1 MRYIENTLEFETER
15 GSIVTLG
22 KFDGLHRGHMLLVD
36 RVLEQG
42 KRDGLETVVFTFSV
56 PPSSHMAH
64 QPAHQLLTNKE
75 RQFYLEQLGIDTLV
89 ECPFDDQIMRMEP
102 ETFVE
107 EILVKKLHT
116 VRIVVGSDFRFGYQ
130 RRGSASMLKRLG
142 PSLGYTVEIVQK
154 AEEDGR
160 EISSTWIREEL
171 RRGNME
177 TVSRLLGRPYTVEE
191 KIVHGR
197 ALGRTIGIPTI
208 NQIPVREKLLP
219 PYGVYV
225 SKTKVA
231 GQEFYGMTNIGVKP
245 TVGERFAGVETYLFG
260 CDLDLYG
267 QTASVS
273 LLHFLRREQKFP
285 SVEGLREQLREDE
298 AAARAYV
305 EKSSQTQ

>member
-1 MRYIENTLEFETER
+1 MRYIENTLEFDTER
-15 GSIVTLG
+15 GSVVTLG
-22 KFDGLHRGHMLLVD
+22 KFDGLHRGHMLLVN

-64 QPAHQLLTNKE
+64 QPAYQLLTNKE
-75 RQFYLEQLGIDTLV
+75 RQFRLEQLGIGTLV
-89 ECPFDDQIMRMEP
+89 ECPFDDKVMHMEP
-102 ETFVE
+102 EIFVK
-107 EILVKKLHT
+107 EILVKKLHSA
-116 VRIVVGSDFRFGYQ
+116 RIVVGSDFRFGYQ

-171 RRGNME
+171 QRGNME
-177 TVSRLLGRPYTVEE
+177 TVSRLLGYPYTVKE

-245 TVGERFAGVETYLFG
+245 TVGESFVGVETYLFG

-285 SVEGLREQLREDE
+285 SVEGLKAQLREDE